1 MSETWFQAFHRFS
14 REFKNIDSISPSL
27 AQYFTMYWIG
37 RYSYCSKHTF
47 HAHASNGW
55 KSFQACF
62 LPNSMLLWHTFFF
75 SEVIDIDTT
84 NANSF
89 FERQEKQSLIDWN
102 VIMQDVTDGVPGH
115 DINATLIK
123 DLLQKHYQDLKE
135 SKV

>member
-1 MSETWFQAFHRFS
+1 
-14 REFKNIDSISPSL
+14 
-27 AQYFTMYWIG
+27 
-37 RYSYCSKHTF
+37 
-47 HAHASNGW
+47 
-55 KSFQACF
+55 
-62 LPNSMLLWHTFFF
+62 MLIWHTFSF
-75 SEVIDIDTT
+75 SEVIDKDTE

-102 VIMQDVTDGVPGH
+102 IIMQDVTDGVPGH

>member
-1 MSETWFQAFHRFS
+1 M
-14 REFKNIDSISPSL
+14 
-27 AQYFTMYWIG
+27 
-37 RYSYCSKHTF
+37 
-47 HAHASNGW
+47 
-55 KSFQACF
+55 
-62 LPNSMLLWHTFFF
+62 
-75 SEVIDIDTT
+75 IDIDTR

-102 VIMQDVTDGVPGH
+102 IIMQDVTDGVPGH

>member
-1 MSETWFQAFHRFS
+1 M
-14 REFKNIDSISPSL
+14 
-27 AQYFTMYWIG
+27 
-37 RYSYCSKHTF
+37 
-47 HAHASNGW
+47 
-55 KSFQACF
+55 
-62 LPNSMLLWHTFFF
+62 
-75 SEVIDIDTT
+75 IDIETN

-102 VIMQDVTDGVPGH
+102 VIMQDVIDGGPGH